1 MITMLLGSKFSMAA
15 SVLSLLVLSATSK
28 SSGAIGDIEAN
39 AVFINEGRAEIQVN
53 VISEDKKDKTIL
65 PLRPGTIER
74 TLFAG
79 GHVELYTSSKDIVSG
94 RLLFTRLLPTPM
106 TGPEFMEKGT
116 RTFYFRVV
124 GGKIILV
131 KPTDLTSKERKWLK
145 ERTKEGW

>member
-1 MITMLLGSKFSMAA
+1 MTMLLGNKFNIAA
-15 SVLSLLVLSATSK
+15 SVLSLLVLRATPK
-28 SSGAIGDIEAN
+28 ALGAIGDIEAN
-39 AVFINEGRAEIQVN
+39 AVFINEDRAEIQVN

-79 GHVELYTSSKDIVSG
+79 GQVKLYTPSKDIVSG
-94 RLLFTRLLPTPM
+94 RLLFTRSMPTPM
-106 TGPEFMEKGT
+106 TAPKFFERST

-131 KPTDLTSKERKWLK
+131 KPTDLTAKERKWLT
-145 ERTKEGW
+145 ERTKRGW